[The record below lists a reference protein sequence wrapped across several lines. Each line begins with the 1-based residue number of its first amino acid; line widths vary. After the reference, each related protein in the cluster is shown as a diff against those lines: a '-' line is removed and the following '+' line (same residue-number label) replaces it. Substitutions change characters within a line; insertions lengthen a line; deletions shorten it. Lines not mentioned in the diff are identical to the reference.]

1 MDIRCYSC
9 GLVLADGMAIVEIE
23 TPVLRNLSRVP
34 GPARACEP
42 LLGTVFE
49 QLPSK
54 SFCTY
59 CLAAIVDFPELF
71 EESTVVPH
79 SRFDLRV
86 TVRGHSTAADWAVCR
101 DCGAMLREP
110 CRGTPSQLPPDVRL
124 KRRMLL
130 HCAAVTDG
138 LSVRTRALAQLLD
151 HRDPL

>member
-1 MDIRCYSC
+1 MDIRCFSC
-9 GLVLADGMAIVEIE
+9 GLVLADGVAAVEAAA
-23 TPVLRNLSRVP
+23 
-34 GPARACEP
+34 PARRDCAHACAGVREP

-49 QLPSK
+49 QLPSG

-101 DCGAMLREP
+101 DCGAKLREP

-124 KRRMLL
+124 NRRMLL
-130 HCAAVTDG
+130 HCAAVMDG
-138 LSVRTRALAQLLD
+138 LSARTRALAQLLD
-151 HRDPL
+151 HRDSL